1 VIGGEKTHAEIRIS
15 YWHKSPFN
23 LLLSDGNIAA
33 PISRLKGA
41 PRMPKCGRCNSL
53 KFYAG
58 GKWGIAVS
66 ILSKLVSAAEES
78 LPPGNVRTQ
87 AGMKAEE

>member
-1 VIGGEKTHAEIRIS
+1 
-15 YWHKSPFN
+15 
-23 LLLSDGNIAA
+23 
-33 PISRLKGA
+33 
-41 PRMPKCGRCNSL
+41 MPKCGRCNSL